1 MKNISSVC
9 LSLPAG
15 TCSCSSSKKC
25 EWKRRTSDGEEQKSS
40 AILLSCWCDVN
51 IHNRTVQMD
60 TPQPVAVRLSRCP
73 RLWYKAVLGALE
85 EGFLI
90 GYDYLYL
97 CFRNDAV
104 ARGGFEFLT
113 LKDPRREISAEMC
126 SRSYIPE
133 PLLSL
138 VEELLMLTHALTL
151 CIQPAS
157 SVRRSTMWTPFNK
170 ILLLFIPPSLRL
182 SDS

>member
-1 MKNISSVC
+1 M
-9 LSLPAG
+9 
-15 TCSCSSSKKC
+15 
-25 EWKRRTSDGEEQKSS
+25 EKSR
-40 AILLSCWCDVN
+40 N
-51 IHNRTVQMD
+51 
-60 TPQPVAVRLSRCP
+60 PQPSFWAVGVMSTFITEQYRWTHLNLLQSDWAGAQGCDI
-73 RLWYKAVLGALE
+73 KHSVLGALE

-157 SVRRSTMWTPFNK
+157 SVRRSSCWTPFNK